1 MGVEIVADW
10 KETQRWIRKPEK
22 KIIATS
28 RACSAELCSKLRET
42 QTFFFTEKENLTE
55 ATLQDLPQNHLNDLD

>member
-1 MGVEIVADW
+1 M
-10 KETQRWIRKPEK
+10 RKPEK

-28 RACSAELCSKLRET
+28 RACSTELCSKLGET